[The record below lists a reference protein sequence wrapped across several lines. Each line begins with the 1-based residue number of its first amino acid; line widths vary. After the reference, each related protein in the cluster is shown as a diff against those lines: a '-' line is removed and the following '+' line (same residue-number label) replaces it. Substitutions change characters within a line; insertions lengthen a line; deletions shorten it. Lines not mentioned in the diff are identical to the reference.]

1 MRPGRI
7 WIAMVLVLLLGVVG
21 AGAVLADQPG
31 QETGDNGPCLAC
43 HGDPTLEYELPS
55 GEVLSLHVEE
65 GEFQDSVHGER
76 MFACIACHTDISGY
90 PHEEI
95 KAWDMR
101 EYQIERYTLCRRCHP
116 AQYELTLDSMHAR
129 VLASGNREGA
139 LCTDCHGSH
148 EVSPPDEP
156 RQKISITCSK
166 CHEEIFAEYK
176 ESVHGAALLEE
187 SNPDVPTCIECHGV
201 HNIQS
206 PNTASFRAAS
216 PQMCARCHADER
228 LMAQYGISSQV
239 FESYVADFHGTTL
252 QLFEADPDTPPRQ
265 AVCFDC
271 HGVHDIQWT
280 DDPESGIGIKEN
292 LLKVCRECHPDVAA
306 NFPDAWL
313 GHYEPGPERTWQVYY
328 TEIFF
333 TILTASVVAALIG
346 HMVLDFGRL
355 VVKKLR
361 WRSG

>member
-1 MRPGRI
+1 
-7 WIAMVLVLLLGVVG
+7 
-21 AGAVLADQPG
+21 VLADKPG

-43 HGDPTLEYELPS
+43 HSDPSLEHEFPS
-55 GEVLSLHVEE
+55 GELLSLFVDEDV
-65 GEFQDSVHGER
+65 FQASVHGEQ
-76 MFACIACHTDISGY
+76 MFACIACHTEISGY
-90 PHEEI
+90 PHPVNT
-95 KAWDMR
+95 AWDR
-101 EYQIERYTLCRRCHP
+101 RDYQIERYRQCRRCHP
-116 AQYELTLDSMHAR
+116 QQYELTLDSMHAQE
-129 VLASGNREGA
+129 LAGGNREAA

-148 EVSPPDEP
+148 DVTSPYMP
-156 RQKISITCSK
+156 RHKISVTCSK
-166 CHEEIFAEYK
+166 CHSEVFEEYK

-187 SNPDVPTCIECHGV
+187 SNPDVPTCIDCHGV

-216 PQMCARCHADER
+216 PQMCAGCHADER
-228 LMAQYGISSQV
+228 LMAQYGISHHV
-239 FESYVADFHGTTL
+239 FDSYVADFHGTTL
-252 QLFEADPDTPPRQ
+252 QLFEPDPDTPPRQ

-280 DDPESGIGIKEN
+280 DDAETGIGIKEN
-292 LLKVCRECHPDVAA
+292 LLVVCQECHPDVAA

-313 GHYEPGPERTWQVYY
+313 HHYEPSPERSWQVFY

-355 VVKKLR
+355 VVKKMR
-361 WRSG
+361 A